1 MRAAFTI
8 SSLAALTAW
17 ATLITLAGCANG
29 DTSDATIGQGAANA
43 APRADTVSVG
53 DAAIHY
59 EISGQGP
66 PLVLIHGWAQDLRIW
81 GQQVSVFSP
90 QYRVVRY
97 DRRGF
102 GRSTGY
108 ADASADPDDLRILLD
123 SLGIESA
130 AVLGLS
136 AGSRAALNFAV
147 AFPDRVSALVLY
159 GQGPVDGFRPL
170 PEGPDPVAMFRQV
183 ARTHGLD
190 SLGRLIQAHPLA
202 WMPPDKPELQDSL
215 RAGWARYEG
224 RDLLDPRP
232 PSGRVPEA
240 RIDQLAG
247 IRVPTLIITGDHEMP
262 LFRQVADTLV
272 RRIPGAR
279 LVTITEGG
287 HGAHFAQ
294 PEQFNSAV
302 LAFLAEALPATP
314 PR

>member
-1 MRAAFTI
+1 MRAAITI
-8 SSLAALTAW
+8 GSLATV
-17 ATLITLAGCANG
+17 ATLTILAACASG
-29 DTSDATIGQGAANA
+29 DSRDASAGDDGMSAAPRSGSVNVGDATIN
-43 APRADTVSVG
+43 
-53 DAAIHY
+53 Y
-59 EISGQGP
+59 EISGQGA

-81 GQQVSVFSP
+81 DQQVRAFSP
-90 QYRVVRY
+90 RYRVVRY

-102 GRSTGY
+102 GRSTGH

-123 SLGIESA
+123 SLDLRSA

-159 GQGPVDGFRPL
+159 GQGPVAGFRPM
-170 PEGPDPVAMFRQV
+170 PEGPDPVAMFRDV

-202 WMPPDKPELQDSL
+202 WMPPEQPQLQDSL
-215 RAGWARYEG
+215 RAAWARYEG
-224 RDLLDPRP
+224 RDLLDPQP

-240 RIDQLAG
+240 RIDQLAA
-247 IRVPTLIITGDHEMP
+247 IRVPTLIITADHEMP

-279 LVTITEGG
+279 LVEITNGG
-287 HGAHFAQ
+287 HGSHFAQ
-294 PEQFNSAV
+294 PEQFNAAV
-302 LAFLAEALPATP
+302 LAFLAEALPTAP